1 MKAFKFVQL
10 SPPGALGISRTS
22 RCRDVHQLFSDGDAA
37 VVGSVDRRR
46 HSHALE
52 DAYSEK
58 QSRPRQLLFVEMNVG
73 VLSGASMDGTEPLVV
88 LVVVI
93 WNHMISKHQVALECP
108 FGF

>member
-1 MKAFKFVQL
+1 MKAFKFVL
-10 SPPGALGISRTS
+10 FNFRRRRERLGRLG
-22 RCRDVHQLFSDGDAA
+22 RHQLFSEGNAA
-37 VVGSVDRRR
+37 IVGGVNHRR

-73 VLSGASMDGTEPLVV
+73 VLTGASMDGTEPLVV

-93 WNHMISKHQVALECP
+93 WNDIISKRQVALECP
-108 FGF
+108 IGF

>member
-10 SPPGALGISRTS
+10 SPRRPRPARP
-22 RCRDVHQLFSDGDAA
+22 DQLFSEGDAA
-37 VVGSVDRRR
+37 VICSVDHRR

-93 WNHMISKHQVALECP
+93 WNDMISKHQVALKCP